1 MAYDDSN
8 SMAQQFIKF
17 IEEETKRET
26 DKIVDRY
33 KEQIEKDL
41 EQVRARIVAQAGV
54 RLSELMTIENMGRTI
69 RIEIIKRE
77 ENHG

>member
-1 MAYDDSN
+1 MAYDDTN

-17 IEEETKRET
+17 IEGETKRET
-26 DKIVDRY
+26 EKIVDRY

-41 EQVRARIVAQAGV
+41 EAVRARIVAQAGV
-54 RLSELMTIENMGRTI
+54 RLSEIMTIENLGRTI

-77 ENHG
+77 EPR

>member
-1 MAYDDSN
+1 MAYDDTN

-26 DKIVDRY
+26 EKIVDRY
-33 KEQIEKDL
+33 KEQIEQDL
-41 EQVRARIVAQAGV
+41 EAVRARIVAQAGV
-54 RLSELMTIENMGRTI
+54 RLSEIMTIENLGRTI

-77 ENHG
+77 EPR

>member
-1 MAYDDSN
+1 MAYDDGN
-8 SMAQQFIKF
+8 SMAQSFIKF

-26 DKIVDRY
+26 EKIIDRY

-41 EQVRARIVAQAGV
+41 EAVRARIVAQAGV
-54 RLSELMTIENMGRTI
+54 RLSELMTIQHDGRTI

-77 ENHG
+77 EPR

>member
-1 MAYDDSN
+1 MAYDDTN
-8 SMAQQFIKF
+8 SMAQQFVKF

-26 DKIVDRY
+26 EKIVDRY

-41 EQVRARIVAQAGV
+41 EAVRARVVAQAGV
-54 RLSELMTIENMGRTI
+54 RLSELMTIQDNGRTI

-77 ENHG
+77 EPR